1 MSLLVRKSEIR
12 KIVNQ
17 IRKLYEDGVIKKSDF
32 TNWLKKKGVVV
43 SPRTSWDEIINRIYE
58 KRLSINELK
67 RFLAKVSEEIEE
79 VERITV
85 EKIRRVKREAKVK
98 AEGKVSIK
106 ERLRSATYTRL
117 YDLILEL
124 YPGDP
129 KYALENVMYILD
141 EIGAKYRKTN
151 SLGELISS
159 LSYSAQERLYEE
171 LKSISEWRKF
181 EDEVYNWIIANVR
194 EAALLKAEGVDLFKE
209 TYVKG
214 ASGLNYRLDIAVI
227 AERRRFLSTE
237 RFLIVAECKK
247 YTYPV
252 KLDDIMIFKAK
263 LEDILERYDYIFDY
277 PRIMFFSASGYTDRA
292 KTYATTWGVFHGK
305 EEYPMELYERRGRD
319 FILVAKTKTE

>member
-1 MSLLVRKSEIR
+1 VSLLVRKSEIR

-32 TNWLKKKGVVV
+32 TNWLKKKGVAA

>member
-1 MSLLVRKSEIR
+1 VSLLVRKSEIR